1 MLPCRTPRSQD
12 PVRPSALVRP
22 GHSVPRPYDPNRTV
36 ASGRVT
42 IAGMRFSRRRPLF
55 VAVLLCA
62 AVVLVARPA
71 AAESDDGAPG
81 ESGLSAQVT
90 RLFEEA
96 AVATQRYEAGR
107 GAAESQK
114 AEAER
119 LERLLVRERKQIAV
133 LNAGL
138 GRIARAQ
145 YREGGGVPYT
155 AQMLLAEDPEELMR
169 GQRAVWQADLA
180 VNNAVDKSRRA
191 EARVAADE
199 AKAATA
205 WRTLERRNTELAESK
220 QAIQRKLEEAQWTL
234 QGQADE
240 AVAAGSCRG
249 AVRLDQPASGRTR
262 SWVTPVETYE
272 LSAGYGSGGE
282 RWASRHTGQDF
293 AVPIGTPVR
302 AVGAGRVV
310 KVSCG
315 GAFGIEIVVQHA
327 DGYYTQYAHLAA
339 VTVDQGE
346 RVAPGQ
352 WIGQAGTTG
361 NSTGPHLHFEV
372 RVTPELGSGVD
383 PVPWLLKHGVEL

>member
-1 MLPCRTPRSQD
+1 
-12 PVRPSALVRP
+12 
-22 GHSVPRPYDPNRTV
+22 
-36 ASGRVT
+36 
-42 IAGMRFSRRRPLF
+42 MRFSGRHPLF
-55 VAVLLCA
+55 VVVLLCA
-62 AVVLVARPA
+62 SAVLVPRPA
-71 AAESDDGAPG
+71 VADRDGGGAPG
-81 ESGLSAQVT
+81 TPAEAGMSGQVA

-107 GAAESQK
+107 RAAETQK
-114 AEAER
+114 TKAKR
-119 LERLLVRERKQIAV
+119 LETLLARERKQIAV
-133 LNAGL
+133 LNAAL

-155 AQMLLAEDPEELMR
+155 AQMLFAEDPEELMR

-180 VNNAVDKSRRA
+180 VNNAVTKNRRA
-191 EARVAADE
+191 EARLAEDE
-199 AKAATA
+199 GKAAAA
-205 WRTLERRNTELAESK
+205 WRALDERKTGLAESK
-220 QAIQRKLEEAQWTL
+220 QAIRQKLEEAQWTL
-234 QGQADE
+234 QGQADA
-240 AVAAGSCRG
+240 AVAAGACRG
-249 AVRLDQPASGRTR
+249 AVRLDQPPGALSNT
-262 SWVTPVETYE
+262 WVTPVDTYE

-282 RWASRHTGQDF
+282 RWAGQHTGQDF

-315 GAFGIEIVVQHA
+315 GAFGIEIVVEHE

-346 RVAPGQ
+346 RLAPGQ
-352 WIGQAGTTG
+352 WLGQSGTTG

-383 PVPWLLKHGVEL
+383 PVPWLRNHGVEL